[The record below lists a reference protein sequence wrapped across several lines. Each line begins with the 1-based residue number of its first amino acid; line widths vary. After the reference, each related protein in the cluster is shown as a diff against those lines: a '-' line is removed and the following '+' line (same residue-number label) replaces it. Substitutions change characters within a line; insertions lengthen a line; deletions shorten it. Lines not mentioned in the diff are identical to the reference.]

1 MAARYPG
8 AVLEH
13 VTVTSYLAPLR
24 EGGSLP
30 GLVEADNLGTYVLKF
45 RGAGQGPLALVA
57 EIIGGE
63 LARRLGFRTPELAL
77 ADLDPRIAKSEP
89 DQEIQDLLKASA
101 GINLAVDYLPG
112 SAGFDPL
119 GWTADE
125 DFASE
130 LLWFDALIQNVDRTW
145 RNPNLLV
152 WHNDIWLIDHGA
164 ALYFHHD
171 WPRAAPDKPFDARQH
186 VVKER
191 AKRLAEAHERLAPKI
206 TAELLA
212 EVTGDVPPE
221 WFGERGAD
229 AYVAQLL
236 NRAPLV
242 PEVIRLM
249 TEIFEYALIR
259 VVPRI
264 ERGESVNAGV
274 IVYSKTYKFLK
285 TRIELNEARLTALD
299 PGAGPAGDQ
308 GGAARLRARL
318 LRGTAR
324 RADPW
329 RTVPLADRA
338 ALRDRP
344 AGAGARRR
352 DKPTRPPTWT
362 AYSHA
367 GRQLVTAGRAVR
379 FSARTRS
386 LFNLAAAR
394 PC

>member
-1 MAARYPG
+1 M
-8 AVLEH
+8 LEH

-89 DQEIQDLLKASA
+89 DEEIQDLLAASA

-152 WHNDIWLIDHGA
+152 WHKDIWLIDHGA

-171 WPRAAPDKPFDARQH
+171 WSRAAPDKPFDARAH
-186 VVKER
+186 VMKDR
-191 AKRLAEAHERLAPKI
+191 AGKLAEAHERLAPKI
-206 TAELLA
+206 TEELLA
-212 EVTGDVPPE
+212 EITGDVPPE
-221 WFGERGAD
+221 WFGERGTGGQGAG
-229 AYVAQLL
+229 AYIAQLVS
-236 NRAPLV
+236 RAPLV
-242 PEVIRLM
+242 PGVIRL
-249 TEIFEYALIR
+249 
-259 VVPRI
+259 
-264 ERGESVNAGV
+264 
-274 IVYSKTYKFLK
+274 
-285 TRIELNEARLTALD
+285 
-299 PGAGPAGDQ
+299 
-308 GGAARLRARL
+308 
-318 LRGTAR
+318 
-324 RADPW
+324 
-329 RTVPLADRA
+329 
-338 ALRDRP
+338 
-344 AGAGARRR
+344 
-352 DKPTRPPTWT
+352 
-362 AYSHA
+362 
-367 GRQLVTAGRAVR
+367 
-379 FSARTRS
+379 
-386 LFNLAAAR
+386 
-394 PC
+394 

>member
-1 MAARYPG
+1 
-8 AVLEH
+8 VLER

-89 DQEIQDLLKASA
+89 DQEIQDLLEASA

-171 WPRAAPDKPFDARQH
+171 WSRVAPDKPFDARQH
-186 VVKER
+186 VVKDR
-191 AKRLAEAHERLAPKI
+191 AKRLAEAHERLAPRI
-206 TAELLA
+206 TTALL
-212 EVTGDVPPE
+212 EEITGDVPPE

-242 PEVIRLM
+242 PEVIRL
-249 TEIFEYALIR
+249 
-259 VVPRI
+259 
-264 ERGESVNAGV
+264 
-274 IVYSKTYKFLK
+274 
-285 TRIELNEARLTALD
+285 
-299 PGAGPAGDQ
+299 
-308 GGAARLRARL
+308 
-318 LRGTAR
+318 
-324 RADPW
+324 
-329 RTVPLADRA
+329 
-338 ALRDRP
+338 
-344 AGAGARRR
+344 
-352 DKPTRPPTWT
+352 
-362 AYSHA
+362 
-367 GRQLVTAGRAVR
+367 
-379 FSARTRS
+379 
-386 LFNLAAAR
+386 
-394 PC
+394 